1 MFNRLQ
7 KLQICLSHKST
18 LMFLDEAAEGYDE
31 KVWDWR
37 DTLLERIAD
46 RHTDVAQ
53 VSILITIWA

>member
-1 MFNRLQ
+1 
-7 KLQICLSHKST
+7 
-18 LMFLDEAAEGYDE
+18 MFLDEAAEGYDE